1 MGQRREA
8 REIALQVLFQREF
21 APDILIEDALNLFR
35 TSFEATPDVWAYAT
49 GLLRGVQDKKEEVD
63 EIIQAASSHWSL
75 KRMALTDLNIMRIA
89 TYELLFAQDPPPPLA
104 VIDEAIE
111 ISKKYGTTDSASFT
125 NGILDQIR
133 KTKLNQK

>member
-1 MGQRREA
+1 MGQRRES

-21 APDILIEDALNLFR
+21 APDIQIEDALNLFKS
-35 TSFEATPDVWAYAT
+35 SFDAEKEIWVYAT
-49 GLLRGVQDKKEEVD
+49 LLLRGVSEHKKKID
-63 EIIQAASSHWSL
+63 QTIQGASRHWTL
-75 KRMALTDLNIMRIA
+75 QRMALTDLNIMRIA
-89 TYELLFAQDPPPPLA
+89 TFELLFSPEPPPPLA

-133 KTKLNQK
+133 KTKFPD

>member
-1 MGQRREA
+1 MGQRRES

-21 APDILIEDALNLFR
+21 APDIQIEDALNLFR
-35 TSFEATPDVWAYAT
+35 SSFDAEKEVWSYAT
-49 GLLRGVQDKKEEVD
+49 HLLRGISENKEKID
-63 EIIQAASSHWSL
+63 SAIQAASTHWSL
-75 KRMALTDLNIMRIA
+75 KRMALTDLNIMRVA
-89 TYELLFAQDPPPPLA
+89 TFELLFSEDPPPPLV

-133 KTKLNQK
+133 KTELSD

>member
-1 MGQRREA
+1 MGQRRES

-21 APDILIEDALNLFR
+21 APDIQIEDALNLFR
-35 TSFEATPDVWAYAT
+35 SSFSAEKEVWAYAT
-49 GLLRGVQDKKEEVD
+49 HLLRGVAENKEKIDQAIQD
-63 EIIQAASSHWSL
+63 ASAHWSL
-75 KRMALTDLNIMRIA
+75 KRMALTDLNIMRVA
-89 TYELLFAQDPPPPLA
+89 TFELLFSSEPPPPLV

-133 KTKLNQK
+133 KTRYPD

>member
-1 MGQRREA
+1 MGQRRES
-8 REIALQVLFQREF
+8 REMALQVLFQQEF
-21 APDILIEDALNLFR
+21 APDIQIEDALNLFR
-35 TSFEATPDVWAYAT
+35 SSFDATEDVWNYST
-49 GLLRGVQDKKEEVD
+49 MILRGVAQHKVDIDEV
-63 EIIQAASSHWSL
+63 IQGASSHWSL

-89 TYELLFAQDPPPPLA
+89 TFELLYAENPPPPLA

>member
-1 MGQRREA
+1 VGQRRES

-21 APDILIEDALNLFR
+21 APDIQIEDALNLFR
-35 TSFEATPDVWAYAT
+35 SSFEAEREVWNYAT
-49 GLLRGVQDKKEEVD
+49 LLLRGVATHKEGID
-63 EIIQAASSHWSL
+63 EAIQAASAHWSL

-89 TYELLFAQDPPPPLA
+89 TFELLFSEDPPPPLA

-111 ISKKYGTTDSASFT
+111 ISKKYGTNDSASFT

-133 KTKLNQK
+133 KTRP

>member
-1 MGQRREA
+1 MGQRRES

-21 APDILIEDALNLFR
+21 APDIQVEDALNLFR
-35 TSFEATPDVWAYAT
+35 SSFDAETEVWNYAT
-49 GLLRGVQDKKEEVD
+49 SLLRGVSTHLERID
-63 EIIQAASSHWSL
+63 ETIQGASTHWSL

-89 TYELLFAQDPPPPLA
+89 TFELLFSQEPPPPLV

-133 KTKLNQK
+133 KTKQLG

>member
-1 MGQRREA
+1 MGQRRES

-21 APDILIEDALNLFR
+21 APDIQIEDALNLFR
-35 TSFEATPDVWAYAT
+35 SSFDAEKEVWNYAT
-49 GLLRGVQDKKEEVD
+49 DLLRGVSTQKTEID
-63 EIIQAASSHWSL
+63 EAIQAASTHWSL
-75 KRMALTDLNIMRIA
+75 KRMALTDLNIMRVA
-89 TYELLFAQDPPPPLA
+89 TYELLFSPHPPPPLV

-133 KTKLNQK
+133 KTKLPT

>member
-1 MGQRREA
+1 MGQRRES

-21 APDILIEDALNLFR
+21 APDIQIEDALGLFR
-35 TSFEATPDVWAYAT
+35 SSFSAEKEVWNYAT
-49 GLLRGVQDKKEEVD
+49 HLLRGVAENKEKIDTAIQD
-63 EIIQAASSHWSL
+63 ASAHWSL

-89 TYELLFAQDPPPPLA
+89 TFELLFSPEPPPPLV

-133 KTKLNQK
+133 KTRYPD

>member
-1 MGQRREA
+1 MGQRRES

-21 APDILIEDALNLFR
+21 APDIQIEDALNLFR
-35 TSFEATPDVWAYAT
+35 ASFDAEKEVWMYAT
-49 GLLRGVQDKKEEVD
+49 ELLRGVSEQKAKID
-63 EIIQAASSHWSL
+63 EAIQAASTHWSL
-75 KRMALTDLNIMRIA
+75 KRMALTDLNIMRVA
-89 TYELLFAQDPPPPLA
+89 TYELLFSSNPPPPLV

-133 KTKLNQK
+133 KTKLPT

>member
-1 MGQRREA
+1 MGQRRES

-21 APDILIEDALNLFR
+21 APDIQIEDALNLFR
-35 TSFEATPDVWAYAT
+35 SSFEAEREVWNYAT
-49 GLLRGVQDKKEEVD
+49 LLLRGVATHKEGID
-63 EIIQAASSHWSL
+63 EAIQAASAHWSL

-89 TYELLFAQDPPPPLA
+89 TFELLFSEDPPPPLA

-111 ISKKYGTTDSASFT
+111 ISKKYGTNDSASFT

-133 KTKLNQK
+133 KTRP